1 MYNHVM
7 IFVRIQILRLR
18 TKYVISCIQ
27 LKVVQRHVQSGAL
40 YKIQTYII
48 YINNDLTVKPNRID
62 GSTHGY

>member
-40 YKIQTYII
+40 YKIQTLEKIKLI
-48 YINNDLTVKPNRID
+48 
-62 GSTHGY
+62 